1 MLGTDTTFLNRIG
14 REQMLTH
21 DDLCG
26 LFTVVEKSKTLIRK
40 HDQDPQKPLRSEDA
54 ATLANGLEAVQK
66 LIMANMK
73 LVVSIVRKFP
83 RKPTIEESDLIQ
95 EGVLGLRQAILNYD
109 WHKGFRFST
118 YATFSIKQ
126 AVARAMDGKAPL
138 IRIPEPKMQQLR
150 HALDST
156 IEPSQMDDR
165 LQRLYHVSRV
175 SSLDV
180 KLLHANGESSSATYA
195 DLLTGTLAQPEDEM
209 LSSCLVDGLLQDLE
223 PTAQRALRL
232 RFGLEDGT
240 THSFKAIA
248 AKLAVSHKKANELVS
263 ASLEQVRSQHAD
275 DLVSAD

>member
-1 MLGTDTTFLNRIG
+1 MLGTDTAFLNRIG

-26 LFTVVEKSKTLIRK
+26 LFTVVEKGKTLIEK
-40 HDQDPQKPLRSEDA
+40 HDQDPETPFCSEDA

-66 LIMANMK
+66 LIMANTK

-109 WHKGFRFST
+109 WRKGFRFST
-118 YATFSIKQ
+118 YATFSIRQ
-126 AVARAMDGKAPL
+126 AVSRAMDGKGPL
-138 IRIPEPKMQQLR
+138 IRIPEPQRQRLR
-150 HALDST
+150 HALNSGT
-156 IEPSQMDDR
+156 EPSQMDER

-175 SSLDV
+175 SSLDAN
-180 KLLHANGESSSATYA
+180 LGHGNGESASTAYV
-195 DLLTGTLAQPEDEM
+195 DLITSTWTPSEDEI
-209 LSSCLVDGLLQDLE
+209 LSPYLVDGLLQDLE

-240 THSFKAIA
+240 IHSFKAIA
-248 AKLAVSHKKANELVS
+248 AKLAVSHKKANELVTT
-263 ASLEQVRSQHAD
+263 SLEQVRSQHTD
-275 DLVSAD
+275 DVAAPV